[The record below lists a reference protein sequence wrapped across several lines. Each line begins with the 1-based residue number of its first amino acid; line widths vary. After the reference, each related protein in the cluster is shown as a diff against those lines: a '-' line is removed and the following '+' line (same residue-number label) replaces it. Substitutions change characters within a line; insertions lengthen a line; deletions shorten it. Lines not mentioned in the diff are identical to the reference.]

1 MIEEQLKAVA
11 PGRGGVRDF
20 AGVHALRPDQMRRLR
35 LDQVD
40 LAGRRL
46 DPGGLDHPLDEF
58 TVSAIRSYLG
68 FRNQRWPATTSPYF
82 LVTRKTAH
90 TGEPASR
97 FWMNRLFR
105 GLPVTAEQ
113 LRDDRIIEEALAG
126 RPDPL
131 HLAAVFGFGPRTGLR
146 YAAAAQDS
154 TEPPIV
160 ISKVE
165 HYTHKSGD

>member
-1 MIEEQLKAVA
+1 M
-11 PGRGGVRDF
+11 GRQPSGVILIDCGTMAASR
-20 AGVHALRPDQMRRLR
+20 ARC
-35 LDQVD
+35 
-40 LAGRRL
+40 
-46 DPGGLDHPLDEF
+46 
-58 TVSAIRSYLG
+58 
-68 FRNQRWPATTSPYF
+68 
-82 LVTRKTAH
+82 RKTAH

-105 GLPVTAEQ
+105 GLLVTAEQ
-113 LRDDRIIEEALAG
+113 LRDDRIIEEAVAG

-131 HLAAVFGFGPRTGLR
+131 HLAAVFGFGPRTGLG